1 MAKKGL
7 SREVIVDA
15 AAALVEQKGLDQIT
29 LHELAGALGVK
40 TASLYNHLQGMP
52 ELSARLT
59 ELALTR
65 LMDALRGAMRGLTG
79 MDAFRALGAA
89 YRAFAREQPQ
99 LYKALIR
106 LPQFEDTR
114 LSELKSGFMHLFREV
129 LAPYALSEEMQIH
142 YSRMMRSALHGFVS
156 LEAAGYFRRAIDAEE
171 SYAFLLGHLAA
182 LPGAETEAVRDGTE

>member
-7 SREVIVDA
+7 NRDVIVGA

-29 LHELAGALGVK
+29 LHELADALGVK

-65 LMDALRGAMRGLTG
+65 LMDALHAAMDGRRGME
-79 MDAFRALGAA
+79 AFRALGEA

-99 LYKALIR
+99 LYRAMIR
-106 LPQFEDTR
+106 LPQFEDTG
-114 LSELKSGFMHLFREV
+114 LLELKNSFMHLFREV
-129 LAPYALSEEMQIH
+129 LAPYGLPEETQIH
-142 YSRMMRSALHGFVS
+142 YSRMLRSALHGFVS
-156 LEAAGYFRRAIDAEE
+156 LEAAGFFRRAVDADE
-171 SYAFLLGHLAA
+171 SYAFLLAHLAA
-182 LPGAETEAVRDGTE
+182 LPGTETEARHGAE